1 MSDLVVVFEGVES
14 IFIDDSAVAD
24 NINRLSLDYG
34 VMFGDVSLVFCSDSY
49 ILDVN
54 KTYLDHD
61 YLTDI
66 ITFDYSENG
75 LLSGD
80 LIISLDTVRSNS
92 EFYGVSFFEE
102 IHRVLIHGLLHLCG
116 LNDKSDQDIKM
127 MRERENQYLAIC
139 QNPFVSRETS

>member
-1 MSDLVVVFEGVES
+1 VSDLVVVFEGVES